1 MNKSNSHFI
10 SKQKIG
16 LNKEKCDLLNDC
28 DNVDNKQTFADYNA
42 SNNLLRRTSSLE
54 NNNDRQQQQRRKR
67 SNEPSTRTTASSS
80 NKEKQRKSVNQSGK
94 QDIEECLKQLTRESE
109 LQKSKLEEQIRLNSV
124 IVANPSL
131 ASSLNFSN
139 ENNFG
144 CILPTISTN
153 SSLNNNEIQ
162 NFIATEIPLIF
173 SSSTPGTSSNNS
185 STLQKS
191 ERSAFSVIR
200 AGSLVG
206 NDKQKEA
213 SPSPTPS
220 TTSIPSQLPPIP
232 IELQSPLNPY
242 ISSLSTSPFFFPF
255 HSNSQ
260 QLEFIRLASQLVP
273 FSLFS
278 QQQQQLYEHQ
288 HNNNS
293 TVSSSSDQ
301 QQKPHFYEQP
311 LTLDTSEPTTQEHL
325 ENFTQNELR
334 HEEAQEIPLDF
345 SVIKHGIKKHLT
357 KNKTKSV
364 ICTSSTNEEETS
376 TCYKHKACE
385 QPLPLTTSIPES
397 IPPPLELPHPS
408 LVFPERKTVL
418 EITGPPLPSSSIN
431 SQQSSFLS
439 FSSQQLC
446 CQHET
451 LHPPPSSIQST
462 SSNIRSSSSNSMLG
476 TLLAAPNKLQI
487 SPTVPA
493 SRTEFFS
500 GLTAFQRSEVKI
512 IEKEQQKKASTS
524 SSSDSEHSVVSQP
537 SPNSMHSLRSHIS
550 QHSPTSSTFP
560 GTSSTTIGGDS
571 DRTRRGGSFS
581 PSGNSGFSGDDT
593 LAEPLQPSYQAN
605 LLSNNLKE
613 NFLRNGDNLLLND
626 GGNINCNINCEM
638 EGSVASL
645 RYMDR
650 RRRNNE
656 AAKRCRANRRAV
668 FEYRSRRAQ
677 LLEAENGEL
686 RQEMI
691 KLNNELEQLKA
702 LIAANAVAAS
712 QESSPSQQ
720 NQRLMHKA

>member
-16 LNKEKCDLLNDC
+16 LNREKCELLNDC
-28 DNVDNKQTFADYNA
+28 DNVDNNQTFAEYT

-67 SNEPSTRTTASSS
+67 SNEPSTRTTATSS
-80 NKEKQRKSVNQSGK
+80 NKEKQRKSVNIQSGQ
-94 QDIEECLKQLTRESE
+94 QDIEECLKQLTRENE

-131 ASSLNFSN
+131 ASSLNLSN

-173 SSSTPGTSSNNS
+173 SSSTPETSNNNS

-213 SPSPTPS
+213 SPSPTPP
-220 TTSIPSQLPPIP
+220 TTSIPPQLPPIP
-232 IELQSPLNPY
+232 LELQSSLNPY

-278 QQQQQLYEHQ
+278 QQQQQLYEQQ

-293 TVSSSSDQ
+293 IVSSSSDS
-301 QQKPHFYEQP
+301 QQKQLFYEQANGMTKTQGHSLDTQSPSQINQFSQP
-311 LTLDTSEPTTQEHL
+311 LTLDTSEPTTQKHL

-364 ICTSSTNEEETS
+364 ICTSSTNELEETS

-385 QPLPLTTSIPES
+385 QPLTTTIPES
-397 IPPPLELPHPS
+397 IPPPTELPHPS

-431 SQQSSFLS
+431 SQQTSFPSL
-439 FSSQQLC
+439 SSQQLC
-446 CQHET
+446 CQHGKQQQQPTNHSSIFRPLANFLLSKSEQKHHYLT
-451 LHPPPSSIQST
+451 GLLNPIEPQLNSKVSEEKGKVDEQVQQPSSSKQI
-462 SSNIRSSSSNSMLG
+462 NS
-476 TLLAAPNKLQI
+476 ANKGI
-487 SPTVPA
+487 
-493 SRTEFFS
+493 
-500 GLTAFQRSEVKI
+500 
-512 IEKEQQKKASTS
+512 
-524 SSSDSEHSVVSQP
+524 
-537 SPNSMHSLRSHIS
+537 
-550 QHSPTSSTFP
+550 
-560 GTSSTTIGGDS
+560 
-571 DRTRRGGSFS
+571 
-581 PSGNSGFSGDDT
+581 
-593 LAEPLQPSYQAN
+593 
-605 LLSNNLKE
+605 
-613 NFLRNGDNLLLND
+613 FLN
-626 GGNINCNINCEM
+626 
-638 EGSVASL
+638 
-645 RYMDR
+645 
-650 RRRNNE
+650 
-656 AAKRCRANRRAV
+656 K
-668 FEYRSRRAQ
+668 
-677 LLEAENGEL
+677 
-686 RQEMI
+686 
-691 KLNNELEQLKA
+691 
-702 LIAANAVAAS
+702 
-712 QESSPSQQ
+712 
-720 NQRLMHKA
+720 

>member
-16 LNKEKCDLLNDC
+16 LNREKCELLNDC
-28 DNVDNKQTFADYNA
+28 DNVDNNQTFAEYT

-67 SNEPSTRTTASSS
+67 SNEPSTRTTATSS
-80 NKEKQRKSVNQSGK
+80 NKEKQRKSVNIQSGQ
-94 QDIEECLKQLTRESE
+94 QDIEECLKQLTRENE

-131 ASSLNFSN
+131 ASSLNLSN

-162 NFIATEIPLIF
+162 NFITTEIPLVF
-173 SSSTPGTSSNNS
+173 SSSTPLTSSNNS

-213 SPSPTPS
+213 SPSPTPP
-220 TTSIPSQLPPIP
+220 TTSIPPQLPPIP
-232 IELQSPLNPY
+232 LELQSSLNPY

-278 QQQQQLYEHQ
+278 QQQQQLYEQQ

-293 TVSSSSDQ
+293 IVSSSSDS
-301 QQKPHFYEQP
+301 QQKQLFYEQANGMTKTQGHSLDTQSPSQINQFSQP
-311 LTLDTSEPTTQEHL
+311 LTLDTSEPTTQKHL

-364 ICTSSTNEEETS
+364 ICTSSTNELEETS

-385 QPLPLTTSIPES
+385 QPLTTTIPES
-397 IPPPLELPHPS
+397 IPPPTELPHPS

-431 SQQSSFLS
+431 SQQTSFPSL
-439 FSSQQLC
+439 SSQQLC
-446 CQHET
+446 CQHGKQQQQPTNHSSIFRPLANFLLSKSEQKHHYLT
-451 LHPPPSSIQST
+451 GLLNPIEPQLNSKVSEEKGKVDEEIQQPSSSKQI
-462 SSNIRSSSSNSMLG
+462 NS
-476 TLLAAPNKLQI
+476 ANKGI
-487 SPTVPA
+487 
-493 SRTEFFS
+493 
-500 GLTAFQRSEVKI
+500 
-512 IEKEQQKKASTS
+512 
-524 SSSDSEHSVVSQP
+524 
-537 SPNSMHSLRSHIS
+537 
-550 QHSPTSSTFP
+550 
-560 GTSSTTIGGDS
+560 
-571 DRTRRGGSFS
+571 
-581 PSGNSGFSGDDT
+581 
-593 LAEPLQPSYQAN
+593 
-605 LLSNNLKE
+605 
-613 NFLRNGDNLLLND
+613 FLN
-626 GGNINCNINCEM
+626 
-638 EGSVASL
+638 
-645 RYMDR
+645 
-650 RRRNNE
+650 
-656 AAKRCRANRRAV
+656 
-668 FEYRSRRAQ
+668 
-677 LLEAENGEL
+677 
-686 RQEMI
+686 
-691 KLNNELEQLKA
+691 
-702 LIAANAVAAS
+702 
-712 QESSPSQQ
+712 
-720 NQRLMHKA
+720 

>member
-1 MNKSNSHFI
+1 MKKSNSHFT

-16 LNKEKCDLLNDC
+16 LSREKCELLNDC
-28 DNVDNKQTFADYNA
+28 DNIYNNQAFADYT
-42 SNNLLRRTSSLE
+42 SNNLLRR
-54 NNNDRQQQQRRKR
+54 
-67 SNEPSTRTTASSS
+67 
-80 NKEKQRKSVNQSGK
+80 
-94 QDIEECLKQLTRESE
+94 
-109 LQKSKLEEQIRLNSV
+109 
-124 IVANPSL
+124 
-131 ASSLNFSN
+131 SLNFSN

-144 CILPTISTN
+144 CILPTISKNNNN

-173 SSSTPGTSSNNS
+173 SSSTPETSSNNS

-213 SPSPTPS
+213 SPSPS
-220 TTSIPSQLPPIP
+220 TTSIPPQLPPIP
-232 IELQSPLNPY
+232 LELQSSLNPY

-260 QLEFIRLASQLVP
+260 QLEFIRLASQLANGMTKTQWHSLDTQSP
-273 FSLFS
+273 SQINQFS
-278 QQQQQLYEHQ
+278 
-288 HNNNS
+288 
-293 TVSSSSDQ
+293 
-301 QQKPHFYEQP
+301 QP
-311 LTLDTSEPTTQEHL
+311 LTLDTSEPTTQKHL

-364 ICTSSTNEEETS
+364 ICTSSTNELEESS

-385 QPLPLTTSIPES
+385 QPLPLTTPIPGN
-397 IPPPLELPHPS
+397 IPPPTELPHPS

-418 EITGPPLPSSSIN
+418 EITGPPIPSSSIN
-431 SQQSSFLS
+431 SQQTSFPS

-446 CQHET
+446 CQHGKQQQQQT
-451 LHPPPSSIQST
+451 NPSSSIF
-462 SSNIRSSSSNSMLG
+462 RP
-476 TLLAAPNKLQI
+476 LAN
-487 SPTVPA
+487 
-493 SRTEFFS
+493 F
-500 GLTAFQRSEVKI
+500 
-512 IEKEQQKKASTS
+512 
-524 SSSDSEHSVVSQP
+524 
-537 SPNSMHSLRSHIS
+537 
-550 QHSPTSSTFP
+550 
-560 GTSSTTIGGDS
+560 
-571 DRTRRGGSFS
+571 
-581 PSGNSGFSGDDT
+581 
-593 LAEPLQPSYQAN
+593 
-605 LLSNNLKE
+605 LLSKSEQKHHYLT
-613 NFLRNGDNLLLND
+613 GLLNPIEPQLNSKISEEKGKVD
-626 GGNINCNINCEM
+626 EQ
-638 EGSVASL
+638 
-645 RYMDR
+645 YMDR

>member
-1 MNKSNSHFI
+1 MFY
-10 SKQKIG
+10 
-16 LNKEKCDLLNDC
+16 
-28 DNVDNKQTFADYNA
+28 QTYQT
-42 SNNLLRRTSSLE
+42 TSANGMTKTQGHSL
-54 NNNDRQQQQRRKR
+54 DTQ
-67 SNEPSTRTTASSS
+67 
-80 NKEKQRKSVNQSGK
+80 
-94 QDIEECLKQLTRESE
+94 
-109 LQKSKLEEQIRLNSV
+109 
-124 IVANPSL
+124 
-131 ASSLNFSN
+131 
-139 ENNFG
+139 
-144 CILPTISTN
+144 
-153 SSLNNNEIQ
+153 
-162 NFIATEIPLIF
+162 
-173 SSSTPGTSSNNS
+173 
-185 STLQKS
+185 
-191 ERSAFSVIR
+191 
-200 AGSLVG
+200 
-206 NDKQKEA
+206 
-213 SPSPTPS
+213 SPSQ
-220 TTSIPSQLPPIP
+220 INQ
-232 IELQSPLNPY
+232 
-242 ISSLSTSPFFFPF
+242 
-255 HSNSQ
+255 
-260 QLEFIRLASQLVP
+260 
-273 FSLFS
+273 FS
-278 QQQQQLYEHQ
+278 
-288 HNNNS
+288 
-293 TVSSSSDQ
+293 
-301 QQKPHFYEQP
+301 QP

-446 CQHET
+446 CQHGKQPQT
-451 LHPPPSSIQST
+451 TTNPSSSIFRPLANFLLSKSEQKHQYLT
-462 SSNIRSSSSNSMLG
+462 GLLNPIEPQLNS
-476 TLLAAPNKLQI
+476 KI
-487 SPTVPA
+487 SEENGKVD
-493 SRTEFFS
+493 E
-500 GLTAFQRSEVKI
+500 QRSEVKI

-537 SPNSMHSLRSHIS
+537 SPNSMHSLRSK
-550 QHSPTSSTFP
+550 
-560 GTSSTTIGGDS
+560 
-571 DRTRRGGSFS
+571 
-581 PSGNSGFSGDDT
+581 NSGFSGDDT

-626 GGNINCNINCEM
+626 GGNDCNINCEM